1 MQKNHKVHLH
11 NSPIKL
17 SYSVCNFIY
26 CPKKIAHVQLFL
38 TSISGCY
45 HLTHKDLINIF
56 ASEVT
61 SVYFGGASYKMQSE
75 FMLTA
80 LGKST
85 IGGIFKNN
93 KKQTKQTTKKS
104 TLTCIIGNLMFKLYI
119 ALCFGKKYPH
129 PNPTINNDL
138 RQQLSLCKCISCISE
153 ILFNAISKKLQVL
166 VSDSLTT
173 MFYQS

>member
-93 KKQTKQTTKKS
+93 NKQNKQQKKHIDLHHWELNVQIVYCFVLWKKN
-104 TLTCIIGNLMFKLYI
+104 TLTLTPPSTMIY
-119 ALCFGKKYPH
+119 
-129 PNPTINNDL
+129 
-138 RQQLSLCKCISCISE
+138 
-153 ILFNAISKKLQVL
+153 
-166 VSDSLTT
+166 VSN
-173 MFYQS
+173 